1 MQLKTRL
8 KYAMVKVQNG
18 WEQHSLD
25 EVENIVTSQMSSPAS
40 IANAPYRNKWQSP
53 RDAVT
58 NRNRNS
64 RDFATPQSAQANM
77 ASLTSSAWSGY
88 AQGSPAG
95 YGPVSNGP
103 GRLAPAPELMA
114 ASQSQSSSSSGQA
127 AQNAYAARGLSHART
142 QALRASTPTQQ
153 EQDAVDT
160 LLLMSS
166 PANSANFAKAAS
178 PGRTGFAVPQQHHR
192 PGYGH
197 TKIPSI
203 VSHRSMSSEDVF
215 GGENRQAMGAGDVAE
230 RQAKRRS
237 FGRLQSN
244 KDVDKLLDEIADAD
258 TEDEEIRTDGRSP
271 QPPVT
276 VRQ

>member
-1 MQLKTRL
+1 
-8 KYAMVKVQNG
+8 
-18 WEQHSLD
+18 
-25 EVENIVTSQMSSPAS
+25 
-40 IANAPYRNKWQSP
+40 
-53 RDAVT
+53 
-58 NRNRNS
+58 
-64 RDFATPQSAQANM
+64 M
-77 ASLTSSAWSGY
+77 ASLTSSAWLGY

-114 ASQSQSSSSSGQA
+114 ASHSAQSQSSSSSDRA
-127 AQNAYAARGLSHART
+127 AQNAFAAKGVSHART

-160 LLLMSS
+160 LLFMSS
-166 PANSANFAKAAS
+166 PANSANFASAAS
-178 PGRTGFAVPQQHHR
+178 PGRGGFAVPQQHHR

-197 TKIPSI
+197 TKRPSI

-215 GGENRQAMGAGDVAE
+215 GGEHRQAMGAGDAAE